1 MGGGYS
7 RGFLTVGF
15 EPGGFEGGPTGD
27 PVGRVNLKNTLYEI
41 LGVLRHPSKVLF
53 RKTEVSTHY
62 IGVGLI
68 QGVIQEW
75 GETTAIKMKRIKLRQ
90 VIIINGVIINGR
102 QANNL
107 FLTLTLF

>member
-1 MGGGYS
+1 MGGGNS

-68 QGVIQEW
+68 QGVIKKW
-75 GETTAIKMKRIKLRQ
+75 GETTAIEIKKNQ
-90 VIIINGVIINGR
+90 IKTG
-102 QANNL
+102 NNN
-107 FLTLTLF
+107 